1 MSLASVSYVVDRFWD
16 RTRTKMKMITAMT
29 IKSNPQITPVAIEEQ
44 KKENNRGNFLDP
56 ALAIYISKF

>member
-1 MSLASVSYVVDRFWD
+1 MVDRFWE

-44 KKENNRGNFLDP
+44 KKENNRSNFIDP
-56 ALAIYISKF
+56 ALAIPIFKF

>member
-1 MSLASVSYVVDRFWD
+1 
-16 RTRTKMKMITAMT
+16 MKMITAMT

-56 ALAIYISKF
+56 ALAIFLNSDSRNFLLFLYFPEN

>member
-1 MSLASVSYVVDRFWD
+1 MVDRFWD